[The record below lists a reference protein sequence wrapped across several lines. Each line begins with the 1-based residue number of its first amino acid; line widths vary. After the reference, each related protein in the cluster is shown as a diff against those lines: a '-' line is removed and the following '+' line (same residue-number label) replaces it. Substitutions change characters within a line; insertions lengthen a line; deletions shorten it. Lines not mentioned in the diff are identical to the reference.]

1 MKDQPVAVITGA
13 SAGVGLATAKAL
25 LANGWRVIGTGRD
38 AERCARAQTELQGIA
53 PDPALAVVLQA
64 DLAEMHE
71 VVALAKEILA
81 LTQRV
86 DTLINNA
93 GGACAHY
100 RLTSDGNE
108 YTLAGN
114 HFGHF
119 LLTQQLLPT
128 LRATAQMRGEGAVR
142 VISVSSTGH
151 EYAPAT
157 NWEDSTQP
165 QAYVSGEAYCRA
177 KLANILFTREL
188 ARRVAADGIVAHAM
202 HPGVVA
208 SNFISH
214 LDDTMR
220 AHMETL
226 DGDPPEV
233 PAKTLVWLA
242 TDPEPG
248 RCSGLYWHD
257 CKHVEPSP
265 TAKDDDQ
272 AAQLWFVS
280 EAVVRRAMT

>member
-1 MKDQPVAVITGA
+1 
-13 SAGVGLATAKAL
+13 
-25 LANGWRVIGTGRD
+25 
-38 AERCARAQTELQGIA
+38 
-53 PDPALAVVLQA
+53 
-64 DLAEMHE
+64 
-71 VVALAKEILA
+71 
-81 LTQRV
+81 
-86 DTLINNA
+86 
-93 GGACAHY
+93 
-100 RLTSDGNE
+100 
-108 YTLAGN
+108 
-114 HFGHF
+114 
-119 LLTQQLLPT
+119 
-128 LRATAQMRGEGAVR
+128 MRGEGAVR
-142 VISVSSTGH
+142 VVSVSSTGH

-157 NWEDSTQP
+157 NWEDSTQ
-165 QAYVSGEAYCRA
+165 AHGYVSGEAYCRA

-257 CKHVEPSP
+257 CKRVEPSA
-265 TAKDDDQ
+265 TAKDDGQ
-272 AAQLWFVS
+272 AAQLWSVS
-280 EAVVRRAMT
+280 EVVVRRAMS